1 MNKATLKVLNSI
13 SREIDVIANSMTQNL
28 TKEDSDLMTQRLL
41 TQSRRLANLVITWDV
56 ILAKRSDRKGP
67 NELE

>member
-1 MNKATLKVLNSI
+1 MNKSTLKVLESI
-13 SREIDVIANSMTQNL
+13 SHEIDVIANSMTQNL

-56 ILAKRSDRKGP
+56 ILVKRKYRQGS
-67 NELE
+67 NE

>member
-41 TQSRRLANLVITWDV
+41 TQSRRLANLVIRRTPARTRRV
-56 ILAKRSDRKGP
+56 A
-67 NELE
+67 